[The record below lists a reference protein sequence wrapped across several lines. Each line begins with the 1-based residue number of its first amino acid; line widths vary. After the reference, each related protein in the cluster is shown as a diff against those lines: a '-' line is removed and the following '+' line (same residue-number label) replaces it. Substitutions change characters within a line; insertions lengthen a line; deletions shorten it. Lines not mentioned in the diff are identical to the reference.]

1 MITILE
7 SIWKRFINKPYL
19 RIPTTKDDI
28 SKRRITFRH
37 SDSSLTSKRVS
48 IILSS
53 PVDSKKLVDAVRAL
67 RYNRKG
73 KATFKLTARTKNLI
87 DEETRKLGQA

>member
-19 RIPTTKDDI
+19 RMPTTKDDI

-37 SDSSLTSKRVS
+37 SDSSLTSRRVR

-53 PVDSKKLVDAVRAL
+53 NVDSKKLADAVRAL
-67 RYNRKG
+67 RYNDHDKS
-73 KATFKLTARTKNLI
+73 KFKLTRRTENLI
-87 DEETRKLGQA
+87 KKETLKSQQA